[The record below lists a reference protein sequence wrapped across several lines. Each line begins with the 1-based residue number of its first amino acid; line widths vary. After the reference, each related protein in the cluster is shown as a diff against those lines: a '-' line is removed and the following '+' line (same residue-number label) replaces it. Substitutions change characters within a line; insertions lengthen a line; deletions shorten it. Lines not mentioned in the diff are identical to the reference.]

1 MSNKP
6 ISLDDLVKANK
17 TQFDTIFS
25 KQMDESDLRD
35 TTHASGGQ
43 EKSSGIPIEEE
54 LTEPSQNIS
63 GILTQRYG
71 ENWSHEIV
79 EHSVENN
86 EVRVRCKLTV
96 NDVTHV
102 QFGTARNTGNI
113 GIALQRATENALA
126 RCYRELVPDL
136 EVETDDPH
144 VSPLSRIREISSG
157 PTQAQRLRAISRSQM
172 ARQKRRDKGIDT
184 ITLDLIENALKNA
197 LQEMDAVLLRSAI
210 SPAIREQRDES
221 SMITDHKGR
230 MVAGQFGSYIAEM
243 LRENS
248 FDFSPGD
255 VILQSDPYKCSGAV
269 SHINDWIV
277 LVPIFHE
284 GTLVGFSSMF
294 GHIVDV
300 GGPVAGSMSV
310 AASSIF
316 GEGLKIPPI
325 KIYDQGNINQAAL
338 DLVLNN
344 TRTPEM
350 NSRDLMAIV
359 AGSRAGEAR
368 VLELCDRFGRQTY
381 LQVCERILS
390 RTRQTMKQLIIKNL
404 PTEPQSFEDF
414 VDDDGCGNGPFKMKL
429 TVWRE
434 EDNAYFDWTGT
445 SDQAPGAIN
454 CYLHEGMFKMFVGAY
469 MMTFEPQMA
478 LNEGFY
484 DLIHVTMPKGS
495 LVQPKF
501 PAALGGRAQVLA
513 RQFDVLAGLLAHHD
527 PETSAAAG
535 YGTRP
540 QFHYSG
546 VDEEGNAL
554 RFSEILFGGIPGR
567 PVGDGID
574 GHSLSP
580 TVKNIPTETL
590 ENDYPIVIERYASV
604 CDSGGAGKHRGGNG
618 LEKVYRLL
626 EPGEISIQD
635 DRHRTQPWGLLGGKP
650 GACSEKWIVHKDG
663 ARKPLPSK
671 VDQVPVYPGDRIIFR
686 TAGAGGWGDPLER
699 DAEAVCRDVA
709 RRLVSVKSAE
719 DDYGVIINRN
729 TLMIDLRSTEE
740 LRQRMKSTRA
750 PLGLFDFGK
759 NITGEWGRDSSP
771 LPVAWTG
778 TDRMLN
784 RV

>member
-1 MSNKP
+1 
-6 ISLDDLVKANK
+6 
-17 TQFDTIFS
+17 
-25 KQMDESDLRD
+25 
-35 TTHASGGQ
+35 
-43 EKSSGIPIEEE
+43 
-54 LTEPSQNIS
+54 
-63 GILTQRYG
+63 
-71 ENWSHEIV
+71 
-79 EHSVENN
+79 
-86 EVRVRCKLTV
+86 
-96 NDVTHV
+96 
-102 QFGTARNTGNI
+102 
-113 GIALQRATENALA
+113 
-126 RCYRELVPDL
+126 
-136 EVETDDPH
+136 
-144 VSPLSRIREISSG
+144 
-157 PTQAQRLRAISRSQM
+157 
-172 ARQKRRDKGIDT
+172 
-184 ITLDLIENALKNA
+184 
-197 LQEMDAVLLRSAI
+197 
-210 SPAIREQRDES
+210 
-221 SMITDHKGR
+221 
-230 MVAGQFGSYIAEM
+230 
-243 LRENS
+243 
-248 FDFSPGD
+248 
-255 VILQSDPYKCSGAV
+255 
-269 SHINDWIV
+269 
-277 LVPIFHE
+277 
-284 GTLVGFSSMF
+284 
-294 GHIVDV
+294 
-300 GGPVAGSMSV
+300 
-310 AASSIF
+310 
-316 GEGLKIPPI
+316 
-325 KIYDQGNINQAAL
+325 
-338 DLVLNN
+338 
-344 TRTPEM
+344 
-350 NSRDLMAIV
+350 
-359 AGSRAGEAR
+359 
-368 VLELCDRFGRQTY
+368 
-381 LQVCERILS
+381 
-390 RTRQTMKQLIIKNL
+390 
-404 PTEPQSFEDF
+404 
-414 VDDDGCGNGPFKMKL
+414 
-429 TVWRE
+429 
-434 EDNAYFDWTGT
+434 
-445 SDQAPGAIN
+445 
-454 CYLHEGMFKMFVGAY
+454 
-469 MMTFEPQMA
+469 MMTFEPQIL

-709 RRLVSVKSAE
+709 RQLVSVKSAE

-759 NITGEWGRDSSP
+759 NITGEWGRDSLP